1 MLKSSIYVET
11 SIVSY
16 LVGWLNQRDL
26 GVAHNQQFTREWW
39 SRRRSDFDL
48 FISPVVIDEAR
59 KGDPSL
65 AAQRLEYLATLAVLE
80 VTAAARSLAEDLL
93 RSTGIPRKAELDA
106 LHISVAAVSGMTY
119 LLTWNCTHIANAE
132 ILPKV
137 YEVCR
142 DAGYEPPFVC
152 TPLELLGASHG

>member
-1 MLKSSIYVET
+1 M
-11 SIVSY
+11 SY

-26 GVAHNQQFTREWW
+26 AVAHNQQFTREWW
-39 SRRRSDFDL
+39 SRRRTDFDL

-59 KGDPSL
+59 KGDPHL
-65 AAQRLEYLATLAVLE
+65 AGQRLEYLSTLSVLE
-80 VTAAARSLAEDLL
+80 VTSAAGSLAADLL
-93 RSTGIPRKAELDA
+93 RSTGIPSKAELDA
-106 LHISVAAVSGMTY
+106 LHISVAAVNGMNY

-142 DAGYEPPFVC
+142 GRGYEPPFVC
-152 TPLELLGASHG
+152 TPLELLGVN